1 MYVKQI
7 FEKRTGRTFLT
18 VVEGYREPGTGKV
31 KQKTVMS
38 IGYLDELEKEYDDP
52 IAHYKSVAKR

>member
-18 VVEGYREPGTGKV
+18 IVEGYREPSTGKV
-31 KQKTVMS
+31 KQKTIMS
-38 IGYLDELEKEYDDP
+38 IGYLDELEKEHDDP
-52 IAHYKSVAKR
+52 ITYYKGIAKK